1 MHFMPLTII
10 DWGSVADWVS
20 GLGSL
25 AAAIVALYVAR
36 FSQRVKLRGYCGK
49 RIILTEGGA
58 EPNIDAFAI
67 YAINTSMR
75 PTTITHIGLVCGF
88 WRWKQHASV
97 RFMRDIGSILPTPL
111 SDGQYGEWYVP
122 MRESNNFA
130 RDLVDKLQLTRLS
143 APTLRVQ
150 ILTSNG
156 DTTTLWPEMGFIKLL
171 LSLVKEKNAP
181 KALTE

>member
-1 MHFMPLTII
+1 MPLTII

-49 RIILTEGGA
+49 RIIITEGNA
-58 EPNIDAFAI
+58 EPTFDAFAI
-67 YAINTSMR
+67 SAVNTSMR
-75 PTTITHIGLVCGF
+75 PTTVTHIGLVCGF
-88 WRWKQHASV
+88 WRWKQHVTV
-97 RFMRDIGSILPTPL
+97 RFTRDFGSILPTPL
-111 SDGQYGEWYVP
+111 SDGQYGEWYVR
-122 MRESNNFA
+122 MRESNKFA

-156 DTTTLWPEMGFIKLL
+156 GTTTLWPEKGFRKLL
-171 LSLVKEKNAP
+171 LSLVKEKKAA
-181 KALTE
+181 KAL